1 MKNTRRRV
9 LFIGEAVTLAHVAR
23 PLVLAQSLDPA
34 RYDVCF
40 ACDPRYNP
48 LLGDLSFEVKPI
60 HSISSE
66 QFLRALAMGKRFYGL
81 EDLRAYI
88 KEDLTLL
95 REVKPGLVV
104 GDFRLS
110 LMVSARL
117 AGIPYMNITN
127 ATWSPYGRQR
137 YPLPEHPLTRFVGVP
152 LARAL
157 AVVGRPLTFMY
168 YAFPFNAV
176 RKQYGLASLGY
187 DLRRIYTDADHTLY
201 ADIPEL
207 VPTFDL
213 PPNHHYLGP
222 ILWEPDIK
230 PPTWWDTVPHDRPVI
245 YITLGTSG
253 HSRVLPVVLEA
264 LDGLPVYVI
273 AATAGRIHPGSV
285 PSNAFMADY
294 LPGMQAAARA
304 SLMICNGGSGTTYQ
318 ALAAGIPMVGIASNM
333 DQHLNIQAIQR
344 AGAGRVLRAGQITA
358 AMIRKTVTEMLEEVS
373 YSEAAHRLRKSMA
386 HYCATMRF
394 RELVAHILP

>member
-1 MKNTRRRV
+1 VTRRRI
-9 LFIGEAVTLAHVAR
+9 LFVGEAVTLAHVAR
-23 PLVLAQSLDPA
+23 PLVLAQSLDPT
-34 RYDVCF
+34 RYDACF

-48 LLGDLSFEVKPI
+48 LLGDLSFEVRPI
-60 HSISSE
+60 HSIASE
-66 QFLRALAMGKRFYGL
+66 QFLRALATGHRFY
-81 EDLRAYI
+81 ERHNLRAYI

-95 REVKPGLVV
+95 HEVKPELVV

-117 AGIPYMNITN
+117 AGVPYMNITN

-152 LARAL
+152 VARAL
-157 AVVGRPLTFMY
+157 AVVGRPLTFLY
-168 YAFPFNAV
+168 YALPFNAV
-176 RKQYGLASLGY
+176 RSEYGLPSLGY

-213 PPNHHYLGP
+213 PPNHYYLGP
-222 ILWEPDIK
+222 ILWEPDGK
-230 PPTWWDTVPHDRPVI
+230 LPPWWDSVPHDRPVI
-245 YITLGTSG
+245 YVTLGTSG
-253 HSRVLPVVLEA
+253 QSQVLPVVLEA
-264 LDGLPVYVI
+264 LAGLPVWVI
-273 AATAGRIHPGSV
+273 AATADRIHSGSV
-285 PSNAFMADY
+285 PSNVFMAGY
-294 LPGMQAAARA
+294 LPGVQAAARA
-304 SLMICNGGSGTTYQ
+304 RLMICNGGSGTTYQ

-344 AGAGRVLRAGQITA
+344 AGAGRVLRAGQITPTA
-358 AMIRKTVTEMLEEVS
+358 IEQVVTEMLAQAS

-386 HYCATMRF
+386 NYSATRRF
-394 RELVAHILP
+394 QELVAQVLP